1 MGAALGLMLIHL
13 DTSVLVDAF
22 TGPCRSLSSL
32 ESATLNGEV
41 VTFCSV
47 VLYEWLRGPRDNAE
61 VETVRAFF
69 QTDRLAP
76 FGEREA
82 RTAAAL
88 FRQVKRARQRQADLT
103 IAACAIEH
111 GATLWTLN
119 AGDFD
124 DIPDLTLYRPQRVL
138 GRRGSNS

>member
-1 MGAALGLMLIHL
+1 MLIHA

-22 TGPCRSLSSL
+22 TGPRRSLAAV
-32 ESATLNGEV
+32 ESATINGEV
-41 VTFCSV
+41 ITFCSI
-47 VLYEWLRGPRDNAE
+47 VLYEWLRGPRTDAE
-61 VETVRAFF
+61 LESVRAFF
-69 QTDRLAP
+69 QTDRLAT

-82 RTAAAL
+82 KTAAAL
-88 FRQVKRARQRQADLT
+88 HRRVRRARPRQADLT

-124 DIPDLTLYRPQRVL
+124 DIPDLTLYNPPRRAQA
-138 GRRGSNS
+138 GRGSNP